1 MSPSRTIL
9 ALVLTASLLAAFAC
23 SGGPG
28 SREKAGAGIR
38 HEFEIRPAAGPAAV
52 DGRLDETFWKEAE
65 RLEDFRVD
73 ADPPRIPAA
82 PTAVRVALSDDA
94 LLVAFECSGRP
105 AKPEDGEFVELS
117 LFSRP
122 ETPYYSP
129 FMQRLDYMNALEA
142 VRTMRRFRLTPA
154 NARSEANVHKVG
166 PHTPYFIDESWDGR
180 WESSVARS
188 RRGWTAELAIPWTE
202 IGGRPRPGQTFRLN
216 FVRRAAGETS
226 CFNWATSPNLRVEPF
241 APENFVQEY
250 PTIFSTV
257 NFPAEGTATL
267 ARFVETEDPWRVER
281 PRPEYQGLITDR
293 PAPPRSF
300 HFYLGLSSFGVPDA
314 VRKRYDE
321 RAWAEEE
328 AKLLEDIGASGMN
341 GPFMPGFLDRA
352 GLPAVEELHKRS
364 GTRFSFHGYAGAVE
378 AKKQGASILIPSGT
392 AAFFDPVYIRMKN
405 ELLRGFLGR
414 YGRAPWLADV
424 WGQDEPFNQIA
435 TLLQPGTYDIV
446 NRDLKREYGV
456 ELGVPAGVPGL
467 PYERQPVH
475 DNSRGLPDETTALSR
490 IAVFRWLNKAY
501 AGVAAGELGIIR
513 KLAPGKPYQAFNRN
527 AVADMDFLD
536 QALLFDR
543 TDVYSADPYPSFCH
557 YVYGPARARYHVGF
571 TSKWVTDFA
580 AGKPT
585 QMILQGCTMI
595 QRRVTPDNA
604 REWVSQAAKAGV
616 TMIDWFGTPR
626 LDEPELYDE
635 ILRLAR
641 LWKALPALDLPAK
654 TDVAVLF
661 SDDARAAAGDEGL
674 HPHYTLHALLGERL
688 GAAFTFISEN
698 HVRRGLQSLEGK
710 KLIIAPELAYVSRPF
725 VAEIE
730 RRVREGATLVL
741 LDPDAFARD
750 IETGPLAAA
759 REALVGSPAW
769 PWRSAGRILP
779 TEAARSRWHCE
790 SPLPLRPLR
799 IVSEPRNARAVR
811 PPEGATVLF
820 TYEDGEPAAYCRRLG
835 AGEIIVFGAM
845 PFQDGE
851 LAVAPGGWENLLA
864 AWLDERS
871 VPRDLPIWRFL
882 IPAGSAAVQ

>member
-1 MSPSRTIL
+1 MSFYRTLCGL
-9 ALVLTASLLAAFAC
+9 ALTASLLAALAC
-23 SGGPG
+23 AGGPG
-28 SREKAGAGIR
+28 SGETTTGEVR
-38 HEFEIRPAAGPAAV
+38 HEFEIRRAVGPDKV
-52 DGRLDETFWKEAE
+52 DGRLDEAFWKGAE
-65 RLEDFRVD
+65 RLGDFRVD
-73 ADPPRIPAA
+73 ADPARVPAA
-82 PTAVRVALSDDA
+82 PTGVRLAISADA
-94 LLVAFECSGRP
+94 LLVAFECSG
-105 AKPEDGEFVELS
+105 KPSKQEDGEFVELS

-129 FMQRLDYMNALEA
+129 FMQRLDYLNALES

-154 NARSEANVHKVG
+154 NARTEANVHKVG
-166 PHTPYFIDESWDGR
+166 PHTPYIIDESWDGR
-180 WESSVARS
+180 WESAVARS
-188 RRGWTAELAIPWTE
+188 RRGWTAELVIPWTE
-202 IGGRPRPGQTFRLN
+202 IGGLPRPGHTFRLN
-216 FVRRAAGETS
+216 FVRCAAGETS
-226 CFNWATSPNLRVEPF
+226 CFNWAASPNLRVEPF
-241 APENFVQEY
+241 APENFFQEY
-250 PTIFSTV
+250 PTIFSHV
-257 NFPAEGTATL
+257 SFPAEGPAVL
-267 ARFVETEDPWRVER
+267 SRFVEIEDPWRVTR
-281 PRPEYQGLITDR
+281 PGTEYESLLTDR
-293 PAPPRSF
+293 PEPRRSF

-341 GPFMPGFLDRA
+341 GPFMPGFLDKA
-352 GLPAVEELHKRS
+352 GLPAVETLHSRY
-364 GTRFSFHGYAGAVE
+364 GTRFSFHGYVNAAE

-405 ELLRGFLGR
+405 ELLKGFLGR

-446 NRDLKREYGV
+446 NRDMKRTYGV

-490 IAVFRWLNKAY
+490 IAVFRWLNTAY
-501 AGVAAGELGIIR
+501 AGVAAGEMGIVR

-536 QALLFDR
+536 QSLLWDR
-543 TDVYSADPYPSFCH
+543 TDVFSADPYPSFCI

-571 TSKWVTDFA
+571 TSKWVADFA

-595 QRRVTPDNA
+595 QRRVTPENA

-616 TMIDWFGTPR
+616 SMIDWFGTPR
-626 LDEPELYDE
+626 LDEPGLYRE

-641 LWKALPALDLPAK
+641 LWKTLPALDVPAK

-661 SDDARAAAGDEGL
+661 SDDSRAAAGDEGL

-688 GAAFTFISEN
+688 GTGFTFVSEN
-698 HVRRGLQSLEGK
+698 HVRRGLQTLDGK
-710 KLIIAPELAYVSRPF
+710 KLIFAPELAYVSRAF
-725 VAEIE
+725 AGEIE

-741 LDPDAFARD
+741 LDPDAFTRD

-759 REALVGSPAW
+759 REAVVGSPAW
-769 PWRSAGRILP
+769 TWRAAGRILP
-779 TEAARSRWHCE
+779 TEAARGRWHCD

-799 IVSEPRNARAVR
+799 IVLEPRNARAAR

-820 TYEDGEPAAYCRRLG
+820 TYEDGGPAAYSRPLG
-835 AGEIIVFGAM
+835 KGEVIVFGAQ
-845 PFQDGE
+845 PFQDSE
-851 LAVAPGGWENLLA
+851 LAVAPAGWDGLLA
-864 AWLDERS
+864 ALLDERLI
-871 VPRDLPIWRFL
+871 PRDLPIWRFL
-882 IPAGSAAVQ
+882 VPAEAAGR